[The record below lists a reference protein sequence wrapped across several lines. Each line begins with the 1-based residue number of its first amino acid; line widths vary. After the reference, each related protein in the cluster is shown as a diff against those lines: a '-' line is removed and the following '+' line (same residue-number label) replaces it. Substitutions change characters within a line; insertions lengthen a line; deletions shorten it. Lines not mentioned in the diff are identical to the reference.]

1 VTATRPHPER
11 EAAEFERQVEHAA
24 AAVPR
29 QAVRRYKQILVA
41 YNGSDHARAA
51 LDRAAAVASP
61 ESEITVITVIP
72 FEAIGASPDPI
83 KASDREWQWN
93 CLVDA
98 TAQLRQLGIDPY
110 IEAAAGNP
118 AAVIADTAATLNADL
133 VILGNG
139 HNRRWQPTLK
149 RKPVRAS
156 LQRHLSCDAL
166 VVRAGSAEA
175 A

>member
-1 VTATRPHPER
+1 MTATRPHPER
-11 EAAEFERQVEHAA
+11 EAAEFERHVEHAA
-24 AAVPR
+24 AAIPHQV
-29 QAVRRYKQILVA
+29 AHRYKRILLA

-51 LDRAAAVASP
+51 LNSAAAVAYP
-61 ESEITVITVIP
+61 DSEVTVITVIP

-93 CLVDA
+93 CLVEA
-98 TAQLRQLGIDPY
+98 TARLRQYGIDPY

-118 AAVIADTAATLNADL
+118 AAVIAETARTLDADL

-139 HNRRWQPTLK
+139 HNRHWQPTLK

-156 LQRHLSCDAL
+156 LQRQLSCDAL
-166 VVRAGSAEA
+166 IVRSEPTVA
-175 A
+175 